1 MAEIIYPYKRYNYKV
16 LLDDTE
22 EVGFSEVSA
31 PGIVSDPVEYRMG
44 SMTGMIPGKQPG
56 QLKYSNVTLKR
67 GTTES
72 RAFME

>member
-16 LLDDTE
+16 LLDGRE
-22 EVGFSEVSA
+22 EAGFSEVSG
-31 PGIVSDPVEYRMG
+31 PGIVSDPVEYRMDR
-44 SMTGMIPGKQPG
+44 IPGKQAG

-72 RAFME
+72 GAFME